1 MLDIWDEYGFTDV
14 QTPKTVSLW
23 KQYKDR
29 LIDLEREG
37 LL

>member
-14 QTPKTVSLW
+14 QKPRPVSIW

-29 LIDLEREG
+29 LIEMERRGE
-37 LL
+37 L